1 MREEGKRGDTGGGQ
15 RREKVG
21 EKRWERR
28 EGGERERERKEN
40 GWENLTI
47 SDPEIAQRNSVSD
60 PRVVQGIGS
69 ILIQK
74 GIGGACSL
82 QKKTKEKKE
91 RDLELL
97 RQTTCLS

>member
-1 MREEGKRGDTGGGQ
+1 MREEGKRGDTGRAQ

-28 EGGERERERKEN
+28 EREERERKEN
-40 GWENLTI
+40 GGENHTI

-74 GIGGACSL
+74 GIGGACTL
-82 QKKTKEKKE
+82 QKETKEKK
-91 RDLELL
+91 RKRL
-97 RQTTCLS
+97 RVAAANYLSL